1 MSEWVPPLADMIL
14 DDRVDRGVTP
24 TRALERAEHYRRWLD
39 SLSSPHD
46 RRACPEEEKIRLW
59 PGSLCFHKGQA
70 TVVVGSQGKGKTN
83 LLAFLIERAIRH
95 RQEWEIYSNIP
106 FPWDEELAGIVPP
119 PPRLHSISTMS
130 ELLRGIAQTVL
141 AGREPAVVIDEMDQ
155 VATSHEWMTE
165 RSESWTK
172 FLFVERHLRVWG
184 PILAYHVREHVPL
197 PLRANAALRGSYLR
211 VIVRHGKHQFV
222 RAEDPTYFGGIWES
236 VLPFLTLGLR
246 GFEIDVDMRELQT
259 VARGS
264 HRRVA
269 ELTLQVPSTDLP
281 RAGERRKPPVARW
294 PGSRT
299 CRRRRSH
306 MPSSRR
312 RSSVVSRVGLP
323 SARLP
328 RPWVSRW
335 ARWAA
340 SRTGGGPHV
349 WWVTRPT
356 RIPTTMFSV
365 QCSRGPFD
373 ALSRT
378 RAREGRN
385 CSGSSGKES
394 GPGRPSCR
402 LTGAEWRGASLPPS
416 CWSSPSS
423 SPCGLV
429 R

>member
-46 RRACPEEEKIRLW
+46 RRTCPEEEKIRLW

-95 RQEWEIYSNIP
+95 RPEWEIYSNIP

-269 ELTLQVPSTDLP
+269 ELTLQYLDGLAESRRAEETARREVARESDLP
-281 RAGERRKPPVARW
+281 SPEVAHAIIEAEVIRRLEGGATVRQVAEA
-294 PGSRT
+294 
-299 CRRRRSH
+299 
-306 MPSSRR
+306 
-312 RSSVVSRVGLP
+312 VGL
-323 SARLP
+323 SVGTVGGISHRWRAARLVGHEANSDP
-328 RPWVSRW
+328 DDDVQRSVFK
-335 ARWAA
+335 
-340 SRTGGGPHV
+340 GP
-349 WWVTRPT
+349 
-356 RIPTTMFSV
+356 
-365 QCSRGPFD
+365 
-373 ALSRT
+373 L
-378 RAREGRN
+378 
-385 CSGSSGKES
+385 
-394 GPGRPSCR
+394 
-402 LTGAEWRGASLPPS
+402 
-416 CWSSPSS
+416 
-423 SPCGLV
+423 
-429 R
+429 

>member
-1 MSEWVPPLADMIL
+1 MSDWVPPLAHMIL
-14 DDRVDRGVTP
+14 DDRVDRGGSP
-24 TRALERAEHYRRWLD
+24 TRALERAEHYRRWLETLP
-39 SLSSPHD
+39 SAHD
-46 RRACPEEEKIRLW
+46 RLTCPEEAKIRLW

-95 RQEWEIYSNIP
+95 RPEWEIYSNIP

-130 ELLRGIAQTVL
+130 ELLRGIAQTVR

-269 ELTLQVPSTDLP
+269 ELTLQYLDDLDGRRKEEETTRRDVPRKSDLP
-281 RAGERRKPPVARW
+281 SPEVAHALVEAEVIRRLESGATHRQIVEATGLSKYMVAGVSVRWRASRLRQQGPAPDSPGGARCPV
-294 PGSRT
+294 PGS
-299 CRRRRSH
+299 
-306 MPSSRR
+306 
-312 RSSVVSRVGLP
+312 
-323 SARLP
+323 
-328 RPWVSRW
+328 
-335 ARWAA
+335 
-340 SRTGGGPHV
+340 
-349 WWVTRPT
+349 
-356 RIPTTMFSV
+356 
-365 QCSRGPFD
+365 
-373 ALSRT
+373 
-378 RAREGRN
+378 
-385 CSGSSGKES
+385 
-394 GPGRPSCR
+394 
-402 LTGAEWRGASLPPS
+402 PP
-416 CWSSPSS
+416 
-423 SPCGLV
+423 
-429 R
+429 